1 MGLILIVE
9 DDDRLRSALRLALR
23 DEGFEVEAVHDA
35 ETGLERLSAIDPDLD
50 LLLVDLE
57 MPGMDGAKILS
68 YATEKGLNK
77 NRIIIL
83 SGHDAEY
90 LHRRFPMGRCLAV
103 LNKHEVRQQG
113 VLEMIFRSLHE
124 RSLKRAHADREKE

>member
-1 MGLILIVE
+1 MPRILII
-9 DDDRLRSALRLALR
+9 DDDRTFLSLLKETLAERYPAL
-23 DEGFEVEAVHDA
+23 EVQTCDDPVKA
-35 ETGLERLSAIDPDLD
+35 LSAIDPGLG

-113 VLEMIFRSLHE
+113 VLEMVFRSLHE
-124 RSLKRAHADREKE
+124 RSLKSNKADREKE

>member
-1 MGLILIVE
+1 MPRILII
-9 DDDRLRSALRLALR
+9 DDDRAFLSLFEETLAERYPAL
-23 DEGFEVEAVHDA
+23 EVQTCADPVKA
-35 ETGLERLSAIDPDLD
+35 LSAIDPDLD

-68 YATEKGLNK
+68 YATEKGLSK